1 MEEPGGRRS
10 LTGGP
15 HAIVK
20 AGEGREDD
28 SWIRA
33 NLRIIPGFSTV
44 EKSLMVLSDE
54 IKFLLPSKI
63 SLNFCGGTR
72 YQDEQL
78 SLLV

>member
-44 EKSLMVLSDE
+44 EKV
-54 IKFLLPSKI
+54 
-63 SLNFCGGTR
+63 
-72 YQDEQL
+72 
-78 SLLV
+78 